1 MSLGTL
7 LHLTILRCLGAS
19 VIAELVSELLRAAIF
34 VLIKASPAA
43 RPSGHL
49 APLEARQLPGLF
61 ACARCAGSAAC
72 ARARVC
78 VGSDFTS
85 QSLWLTK
92 WWSHVPA
99 RAVRV
104 VI

>member
-1 MSLGTL
+1 MGTL
-7 LHLTILRCLGAS
+7 LNLAILECPVVS
-19 VIAELVSELLRAAIF
+19 FIAELVSELLRAAIF

-49 APLEARQLPGLF
+49 APLEARLLPGPF
-61 ACARCAGSAAC
+61 ACARCAGSAAWS
-72 ARARVC
+72 RTRVC

-85 QSLWLTK
+85 QSQWLTK
-92 WWSHVPA
+92 WWSRVPA
-99 RAVRV
+99 RAVRM

>member
-1 MSLGTL
+1 MLNLTL
-7 LHLTILRCLGAS
+7 LDCPGVS
-19 VIAELVSELLRAAIF
+19 FIAELVSELLRAAII
-34 VLIKASPAA
+34 LIKASPAA

-49 APLEARQLPGLF
+49 APLEAWLLPGPF
-61 ACARCAGSAAC
+61 ASARCAGSAAC
-72 ARARVC
+72 SCARVC

-85 QSLWLTK
+85 HSLWLTK
-92 WWSHVPA
+92 WWSRVPA

>member
-1 MSLGTL
+1 MGTL
-7 LHLTILRCLGAS
+7 LNLAILECPVVS
-19 VIAELVSELLRAAIF
+19 FIAELVSELLRAAIF

-43 RPSGHL
+43 GPSGHL
-49 APLEARQLPGLF
+49 GPLEARRLPGTF
-61 ACARCAGSAAC
+61 ACARCTGWAAC
-72 ARARVC
+72 SRARVC

-92 WWSHVPA
+92 WWSRVPA
-99 RAVRV
+99 QAVRV

>member
-7 LHLTILRCLGAS
+7 LNLAILECPVVS
-19 VIAELVSELLRAAIF
+19 FIAELVSELLRAAIF

-43 RPSGHL
+43 RLSGHL
-49 APLEARQLPGLF
+49 GPLEARLLPGLF
-61 ACARCAGSAAC
+61 ACAHCAGSAIC
-72 ARARVC
+72 SRARLC
-78 VGSDFTS
+78 VGCDFTP

-92 WWSHVPA
+92 WWSRVPA

>member
-43 RPSGHL
+43 RPPGHL
-49 APLEARQLPGLF
+49 APLEARLLPGPF
-61 ACARCAGSAAC
+61 ACARCTGSAAC
-72 ARARVC
+72 SSARVC
-78 VGSDFTS
+78 VGSDSTS
-85 QSLWLTK
+85 QSVWPQQ
-92 WWSHVPA
+92 WSSRVPA

>member
-1 MSLGTL
+1 MGTL
-7 LHLTILRCLGAS
+7 LNLAILECPVVS
-19 VIAELVSELLRAAIF
+19 FIAELVSELLRAAIF

-49 APLEARQLPGLF
+49 APLEARLLPGPF
-61 ACARCAGSAAC
+61 ASARCAGSAIC
-72 ARARVC
+72 SCARVC

-85 QSLWLTK
+85 HSLWLTK
-92 WWSHVPA
+92 WWSRVPA

>member
-1 MSLGTL
+1 MLNLTL
-7 LHLTILRCLGAS
+7 LDCPGVS
-19 VIAELVSELLRAAIF
+19 FIAELVSELLRATIL

-49 APLEARQLPGLF
+49 APLEARLLPGPF

-72 ARARVC
+72 SRARVC

-92 WWSHVPA
+92 WWSRVPA